1 MLGQFLSG
9 VVPAAFD
16 ALRAPVLAIYGDP
29 TSVEQ
34 VLPFAS
40 AADSTNAA
48 AAERSF
54 ERWRRALSDQR
65 ASFQQSAPHARVE
78 VLEGVPHYLFLA
90 APDEVERL
98 MRDFMRLLNENTG
111 ETP

>member
-1 MLGQFLSG
+1 
-9 VVPAAFD
+9 
-16 ALRAPVLAIYGDP
+16 LRAPVLAIYGDP

-34 VLPFAS
+34 MFPFAP
-40 AADSTNAA
+40 AADSANAVTA
-48 AAERSF
+48 DRAF

-65 ASFQQSAPHARVE
+65 AAIQQSAPHARVE

-98 MRDFMRLLNENTG
+98 MRDFMRFLNENTG